1 MKHSID
7 IYIKNRLKKLGWKD
21 NQLADK
27 SGISASQISKLKNGH
42 VSKLSAQA
50 FYSIVLAFND
60 NLENAIKVVFDLNK
74 FKLKEYKPKRRN
86 EFGVL
91 MQKFETIENSI
102 EEISHKTD
110 ITTTRLN
117 ELYYR
122 NGAPEAYELI
132 LIEKAIGISTGEL
145 FEKLFKTELNKD

>member
-7 IYIKNRLKKLGWKD
+7 IYIKNKLKELGWKD

-27 SGISASQISKLKNGH
+27 SGISPSQISKLKNGH

-60 NLENAIKVVFDLNK
+60 NLENAIKVVFDLSK
-74 FKLKEYKPKRRN
+74 FELKEYKPKKRN

-91 MQKFETIENSI
+91 IQKFETTQNSI
-102 EEISHKTD
+102 EEVSNKTG
-110 ITTTRLN
+110 ITGTRLN

-122 NGAPEAYELI
+122 NGAPEAYEVI
-132 LIEKAIGISTGEL
+132 FIEKAIGVSTGKL
-145 FEKLFKTELNKD
+145 FEKLFKSTLDAN